1 MQIKVGKHSPGRC
14 HRHSGHHDIINAVMR
29 ECASSISISISSVC
43 VSVSL
48 NAYTE
53 AYELSWNLE
62 PLGLELVFI
71 LFVHRVLILFF
82 SSLLFSF
89 VGAAACHFSC
99 ILFSCFVLDSVS
111 FAIKNEKKTH
121 TQNSNSERQTNQ
133 ISDFLRAA
141 KKRDCHA
148 DKICV
153 VVVFVSGACFLC
165 LILVRLEFLGLCH
178 ASDVRCRVRECFG
191 GWHAF

>member
-111 FAIKNEKKTH
+111 FAIKNEKKKHTH
-121 TQNSNSERQTNQ
+121 KIATANDKQTKFLTSSEQPRKE
-133 ISDFLRAA
+133 IVMLIKFVLLLSLYLEL
-141 KKRDCHA
+141 
-148 DKICV
+148 
-153 VVVFVSGACFLC
+153 VFSA
-165 LILVRLEFLGLCH
+165 
-178 ASDVRCRVRECFG
+178 
-191 GWHAF
+191 